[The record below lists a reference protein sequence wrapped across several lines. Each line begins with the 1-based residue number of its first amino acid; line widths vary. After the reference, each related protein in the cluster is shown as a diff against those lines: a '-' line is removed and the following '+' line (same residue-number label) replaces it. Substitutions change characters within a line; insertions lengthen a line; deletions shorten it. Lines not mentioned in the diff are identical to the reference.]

1 MDKEQEKVVV
11 VDKQFLNPD
20 QLISYCSKEKH
31 TIKIVSSDVPFNNLL
46 VLKDISIKTKGD
58 DEDKIFAES
67 HFLHKNVRRG
77 NTVLEVLNKEKQV
90 EERYIVR
97 KGLKKFFDVY
107 LEYLDLDEVEK
118 VSTWVNKNKHFG
130 KLKALTIDPVQEVF
144 SRKEPFD
151 IHIYKLGK
159 ANGENAQIS
168 YIKKFDAW
176 AVSSKNVCMLIQSHK
191 DVQIPD
197 EQRYGFTRLISQVW
211 IEFIRKLEEQNA
223 QLLVELKEY
232 LNGRTFVGEYC
243 GNQDYQHLVKYDKID
258 LHFYAVVENN
268 SPETC
273 IPTDL
278 AYQIFEKYGL
288 TKVQVSKLTAHS
300 WKEFNDIVF
309 KLYKEVGSSSIEQD
323 GEGAVLYF
331 ISENRETQEQQV
343 ISLCKL
349 KTLDYRIFRKLREK
363 LKNCLVDKK
372 GSGQKWFKKFEKE
385 VLELC
390 EFCEPAHQLD
400 YYNTIAKTAFDFIES
415 SLSAKHR
422 TMVASRYITFLDMI
436 KKSIDE
442 KVQINLK
449 FLKEYFEQVPLQEGE
464 GLINNGKNIG
474 SVLNNTRIIIVSPP
488 FYLTEKLQ
496 KDLCEALH
504 ITKIGNSWREGH
516 SNVDLIAIDNI
527 HIPPRITA
535 QRLNKFNVF
544 IFIGFNEKRMDYLK
558 NQIEVHKN
566 LAENQEELS
575 YTKSNSLKKLFSTN
589 IQKLKEIK
597 QNSKTL
603 LPNNSIFLDDI
614 YQYSDDNLNIV
625 NEEESNQKFLQ
636 IVTQAYQ
643 KQVDEMMNA
652 KLKKFEVSD
661 DLEKNE
667 SQEEENQDNEE
678 EKKQDSDDQKSNDKD
693 SQEKQKQTK
702 KNSETKQKSLKKNVL
717 VIIPITIPATGKTT
731 FFNGVIQNFEKDQK
745 DIKVHYVSSDIIR
758 KQIMDEIQQRNPNQ
772 SYTHDEL
779 FQKSSKTASSR
790 FQNAAEQLIDQ
801 IQYEEAQNHI
811 IIFDKNHPPSAIQS
825 TIPFIQET
833 MPKNINYKIVALTPK
848 VLQTHSTE
856 TSDYPFSVTY
866 LLNCIDRSV
875 NRDNHETLVGDASK
889 LVGVVFMFFNLY
901 RNIKFTAGQLQKMGF
916 QKQIQI
922 AFHNEKNDSDSNI
935 NKQLLKKV
943 DQVLKQIRPQDDF
956 EQSPI
961 IQEFLEIYYS
971 SQLAFENVEFDE
983 QKQQFINQIEEIFK
997 SFQ

>member
-1 MDKEQEKVVV
+1 MDKEQEKDIV
-11 VDKQFLNPD
+11 VDKQYLNPD
-20 QLISYCSKEKH
+20 QLISYCSKEKY

-77 NTVLEVLNKEKQV
+77 NTVLEVLNKDKQV
-90 EERYIVR
+90 EERYIAR

-144 SRKEPFD
+144 SRKEAFD
-151 IHIYKLGK
+151 VHIYKLGK

-176 AVSSKNVCMLIQSHK
+176 VVSSKNVSMLIQSNK
-191 DVQIPD
+191 NVQIPD

-211 IEFIRKLEEQNA
+211 IEFVRRLEEQNP
-223 QLLVELKEY
+223 QLLIELKEY
-232 LNGRTFVGEYC
+232 LDGRTFVGEYC

-268 SPETC
+268 SRETC
-273 IPTDL
+273 IPTDI
-278 AYQIFEKYGL
+278 AYQIFEKFGL

-309 KLYKEVGSSSIEQD
+309 KLYKEVGSSPIEQD

-331 ISENRETQEQQV
+331 ISENRQTQEQQV

-372 GSGQKWFKKFEKE
+372 GSGSKWFKKFEKE

-390 EFCEPAHQLD
+390 EFCEPAHELD

-422 TMVASRYITFLDMI
+422 NMVASRYITFLDMI

-442 KVQINLK
+442 KVEINLK
-449 FLKEYFEQVPLQEGE
+449 FLKEYFESVPMQEGE
-464 GLINNGKNIG
+464 KNIG

-488 FYLTEKLQ
+488 FYLTEKFQ
-496 KDLCEALH
+496 KDICEALH

-516 SNVDLIAIDNI
+516 SNVDLIAVDNI

-535 QRLNKFNVF
+535 QRLNKFNIFV
-544 IFIGFNEKRMDYLK
+544 FIGFNEKRMVYLK
-558 NQIEVHKN
+558 NQIEVLKIK
-566 LAENQEELS
+566 AESQEELS
-575 YTKSNSLKKLFSTN
+575 YTKANSLKNIFSTN
-589 IQKLKEIK
+589 AQKLKEIK
-597 QNSKTL
+597 QNSKTF
-603 LPNNSIFLDDI
+603 LPNNSLFLDDI
-614 YQYSDDNLNIV
+614 YQYSDDNLSIV
-625 NEEESNQKFLQ
+625 NEEESNQKLLQ
-636 IVTQAYQ
+636 IITQAYQ
-643 KQVDEMMNA
+643 KKVDEMMNA

-661 DLEKNE
+661 DLQKND
-667 SQEEENQDNEE
+667 SQEEENQEDEE
-678 EKKQDSDDQKSNDKD
+678 EKKEESDDQQNKEKD
-693 SQEKQKQTK
+693 SQKKQKQAK
-702 KNSETKQKSLKKNVL
+702 KTTDTKQNSTKKNVL
-717 VIIPITIPATGKTT
+717 IIVPITIPATGKTT
-731 FFNGVIQNFEKDQK
+731 FFNEIIQYFEKENK
-745 DIKVHYVSSDIIR
+745 DIKIHYQSSDIIR
-758 KQIMDEIQQRNPNQ
+758 KQIMDEIQQGNPNQ
-772 SYTHDEL
+772 NYTQDEL
-779 FQKSSKTASSR
+779 FQKSSKKATSR
-790 FQNAAEQLIDQ
+790 FQSAAVDLIDQ

-811 IIFDKNHPPSAIQS
+811 VIFDKNHPPSAIQS

-833 MPKNINYKIVALTPK
+833 MPKNVNYKIIALTPK
-848 VLQTHSTE
+848 VLQTHSTGN
-856 TSDYPFSVTY
+856 SDYPFSVTY

-875 NRDNHETLVGDASK
+875 NRDTHETLVGDTSK
-889 LVGVVFMFFNLY
+889 LAGVVFMFFNLY
-901 RNIKFTAGQLQKMGF
+901 RNIKFSAGQLQKMGF

-922 AFHNEKNDSDSNI
+922 TFHQEKNDSDSKI
-935 NKQLLKKV
+935 NNKLLKKV
-943 DQVLKQIRPQDDF
+943 DQVLMQIRPQDDF

-961 IQEFLEIYYS
+961 IQEFLEVYYS
-971 SQLAFENVEFDE
+971 TQLQFEKVEFDE
-983 QKQQFINQIEEIFK
+983 QKTEFINQIEEIFK
-997 SFQ
+997 SFK